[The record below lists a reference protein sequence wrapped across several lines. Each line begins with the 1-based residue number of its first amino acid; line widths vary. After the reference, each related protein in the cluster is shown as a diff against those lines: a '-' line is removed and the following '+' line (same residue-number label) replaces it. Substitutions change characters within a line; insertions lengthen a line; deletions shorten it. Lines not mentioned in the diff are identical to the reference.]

1 MKASVLKRVQK
12 LVRKEIQAL
21 KSYHVPDSKGMIKL
35 DAMENPFQWPGD
47 LGNKWTE
54 ALAGV
59 SVNRY
64 PDPHAAELTAKI
76 RAFMSVPEEFDIML
90 GNGSD
95 ELIQTIALALAG
107 EGRSIMAPEPGF
119 VMYSMIATFCGMDYV
134 GLPLGNNFELD
145 TAAFKEAM
153 EQHEPAVV
161 FLAQPNNPTG
171 NLFGEEK
178 VRRIIEG
185 CPGLVVLDE
194 AYLPFSDSNLMP
206 LLQDYDNV
214 VIMRTFS
221 KMGLAGLRLGVLV
234 GRHEWLV
241 EFDKLRLPYNINV
254 LTQES
259 AKFALDNVDVLNK
272 QTALLRASRSELY
285 TALAKIPF
293 VHPYQSEANFIL
305 VRLDR
310 APARTVF
317 AQLKEKGILIKCLDG
332 AHPLL
337 ANCLRITVGTAQEN
351 AAFLSAFETILKS
364 HHSSE

>member
-1 MKASVLKRVQK
+1 M
-12 LVRKEIQAL
+12 
-21 KSYHVPDSKGMIKL
+21 
-35 DAMENPFQWPGD
+35 
-47 LGNKWTE
+47 
-54 ALAGV
+54 
-59 SVNRY
+59 
-64 PDPHAAELTAKI
+64 
-76 RAFMSVPEEFDIML
+76 
-90 GNGSD
+90 
-95 ELIQTIALALAG
+95 
-107 EGRSIMAPEPGF
+107 
-119 VMYSMIATFCGMDYV
+119 
-134 GLPLGNNFELD
+134 
-145 TAAFKEAM
+145 
-153 EQHEPAVV
+153 
-161 FLAQPNNPTG
+161 
-171 NLFGEEK
+171 
-178 VRRIIEG
+178 
-185 CPGLVVLDE
+185 
-194 AYLPFSDSNLMP
+194 
-206 LLQDYDNV
+206 
-214 VIMRTFS
+214 
-221 KMGLAGLRLGVLV
+221 LV

-285 TALAKIPF
+285 TALGKIPF